1 MKSTG
6 LLFRLPLERFSSVI
20 ASGRSLFSGFL
31 CSCAIPGGRIS
42 TVDLRKGNQEK
53 MDWNVRPLQNAVA
66 QNNLQSQESCYTQ
79 MLSNAQAFPQTN
91 ALSSENA
98 CNYVGNN
105 QVYLPT
111 VNAALPG
118 TSVAIKSFLTSE
130 YSVNQ
135 SPPSYVPPAL
145 TLPNQTSRAQGEMTQ
160 NSWQNSGRLI
170 SSHRKLPLL
179 SSQMSGGNSVPNVF
193 RGPHYATSNSYA
205 VCSQTSQQRSL
216 RTMLHQSNRECIN
229 SSKLGCVPQY
239 NTNTS
244 ASSQSMSVPV
254 NQSSSQYLHSQN
266 NCLSFGTSGQ
276 HVQNQIHNSGNQIQF
291 SQSLSQNTATNVQLP
306 QYVPSQMGSGAPSG
320 CSAPS
325 LLPANYDSKTVAQPL
340 LGAQQAVHNVF
351 NKYPLQSC
359 PSDKKTASGFNSVQQ
374 YSLKHQR
381 GEVSQGVRNGC
392 NSSGN
397 VTVNQLFS
405 DKSAPPTDIS
415 SEFYDIMQGA
425 VPFSSTDASQPLC
438 DPVSVQE
445 RQTTSSVN
453 VPANSQTSLAREDK
467 RKMTSDTQAWETE
480 RLQVFKRKCA
490 LLERMQKYR
499 KKFLTSKCDKS
510 TSTLP
515 PSYETA
521 LSNCLPQMPKQNVV
535 SSLSQAMRTD
545 SQQHSI
551 FGSSSEERNDKNIT
565 GGDNRGLEVTHSNR
579 QVEQGSLSSG
589 PLPIPS
595 HSELTALLNNPE
607 NSPILEQKN
616 ALAPS
621 QKTLTSLN
629 DSSCQS
635 QPNSS
640 SRDATTSAES
650 YPENSAFLQF
660 VLSSTNM
667 LKEKKAGTI
676 ADNILTN
683 LLSNE
688 KQQVD
693 LTGLGGSLLKDTSEK
708 GDLVSTVHT
717 HTPISAMMESNA
729 NKFSGD
735 VAQKKMQFTE
745 NPCFKQNNG
754 NYSLEELTACLDLWK
769 KQGPEPVSVQ
779 NSLSNENI
787 AANQISSLPHGQNA
801 ANKREQGNL
810 VSADVTV
817 LPLTTTSVG
826 QKHDM
831 LSCNLIKGL
840 ELQIAVVSP
849 LVLSNQRAQSE
860 QVDKC
865 PTSADKTYPVIDT
878 GSIRSMQEEGK
889 NVVNTD
895 KGTIESVSSSSDDC
909 ILIQTEDPCLQQT
922 KSADGKRIIEN
933 SVNANDSCGENK
945 RKLSQAMRDAE
956 ENLQNKLLPESGQSF
971 SSKTFQE
978 DTKNHDGK
986 KAVLGTQN
994 NTPSAVIEEQMFH
1007 IASVCSLVEGD
1018 KSYNPQIASM
1028 FSSVPQTRAFN
1039 SGTPSEVNVSDPRQ
1053 KEQLMKLNKNDLR
1066 ENTPQRE
1073 TLLQKALRESS
1084 CCISEVDEILN
1095 GTITSHSKKESSGKL
1110 TSTVSTSEQKK
1121 PVNTFL
1127 KHPENDLGIL
1137 ASINQELARNS
1148 LDSLVSVT
1156 AETNAFTVTTCSRKE
1171 NVTSTK
1177 RSVEELH
1184 VFGAEPITY
1193 LDNQLTELMKEFPF
1207 GIEGADILTKEP
1219 ARNNSV
1225 AEQRENQPQKE
1236 PHVSAKKADSKNP
1249 IDQLQIAQ
1257 LDSGQVQELH
1267 PEKKLCSSTE
1277 NSGALSQQSEKTS
1290 TQEGSLEC
1298 SVQPSLCSSTENS
1311 GALSQQSEKTSTQ
1324 EGSPECSVQP
1334 SQSLCKEKESPQSP
1348 SSSGNKEVCS
1358 LMGCLSVSGEM
1369 SQSSYKRR
1377 TSVSDKNA
1385 EQLSEA
1391 ENTNS
1396 AGRQEN
1402 NSKSD
1407 AIMKDHSVVEN
1418 PPICENVQDS
1428 IQKNKKDVCK
1438 YTSVTNE
1445 KSKMNNEH
1453 KPLSPQLEKIG
1464 PLNSSEKQDVNSS
1477 KSSNLKE
1484 EMQEPRRTPSLKK
1497 KFHCDKKDHQKV
1509 SEGELSEKAGCTD
1522 TDNMMKSSKK
1532 KERIFKK
1539 KSLSKDKTRTD
1550 LAMKSQ
1556 RDLHKYTKSENVAVK
1571 HSEVC
1576 KGQKRKICDKNTGK
1590 EQNHKKQNVGTNTE
1604 GKAKLSPE
1612 IKREKLNSYQAEA
1625 MKFPNFGIRDL
1636 KSSNYTFSQH
1646 KSKKAHPPQEESYK
1660 RKRKDNVIGK
1670 TSSKKTKVE
1679 DESLKQAETKNSKRH
1694 SYDHKINTDKTKKLS
1709 GENVWKPKN
1718 SLADRSMLK
1727 RQRRRGLSTISKNH
1741 LSNKERHLDG
1751 QNKDQCSEKMFSD
1764 KNLLYLNR
1772 RTNRLKLHL
1781 QKEPK
1786 KHYLNRV
1793 AFKRTAQERIFLT
1806 KLETS
1811 PVRPVLHVKSK
1822 VSQHSLDSKRD
1833 ASLSENE
1840 KPGKRQVLEFKLCP
1854 EILFRNSATDD
1865 ESLAAKNFLEKK
1877 KTTVAGVKSKKEDWL
1892 KYDSVKQ
1899 KKLKEIFT
1907 AEDCIPLDTAIEI
1920 LEGNDKALH
1929 IPMKD
1934 SKQMFQTYRKMYLE
1948 KKMEKPG

>member
-1 MKSTG
+1 
-6 LLFRLPLERFSSVI
+6 
-20 ASGRSLFSGFL
+20 
-31 CSCAIPGGRIS
+31 
-42 TVDLRKGNQEK
+42 
-53 MDWNVRPLQNAVA
+53 MDWNVRPLQNADA

-111 VNAALPG
+111 VNTALPG
-118 TSVAIKSFLTSE
+118 TSVAIKNFLTSE

-135 SPPSYVPPAL
+135 SPPSYVPPAP

-244 ASSQSMSVPV
+244 ASSQSISVPV
-254 NQSSSQYLHSQN
+254 NQSSSQYLHPQN
-266 NCLSFGTSGQ
+266 NCLSFGTTGQ
-276 HVQNQIHNSGNQIQF
+276 MHNSNNQIQF

-340 LGAQQAVHNVF
+340 LGAQHAVHSVF
-351 NKYPLQSC
+351 NKYPLQGC
-359 PSDKKTASGFNSVQQ
+359 PSDKKSASGFNSVQQ
-374 YSLKHQR
+374 YSLKHQL
-381 GEVSQGVRNGC
+381 GEVSQDVRNGC

-415 SEFYDIMQGA
+415 SELYDLMQGA
-425 VPFSSTDASQPLC
+425 APFSSMDASQPLC

-467 RKMTSDTQAWETE
+467 RKMTSDTLAWETQ
-480 RLQVFKRKCA
+480 RLQVIKRKCA
-490 LLERMQKYR
+490 LLERMHQYR
-499 KKFLTSKCDKS
+499 RKFLTSKCDKS

-515 PSYETA
+515 PSYENA
-521 LSNCLPQMPKQNVV
+521 LSSRLSQMPKQNVV
-535 SSLSQAMRTD
+535 SSLSQAVRTD

-551 FGSSSEERNDKNIT
+551 FGSSPEERNDKNII
-565 GGDNRGLEVTHSNR
+565 GGDSRGLEVTQGNH
-579 QVEQGSLSSG
+579 QAEQGSLSSG

-607 NSPILEQKN
+607 NSPVLDQKN
-616 ALAPS
+616 VASS

-629 DSSCQS
+629 DASCHS

-640 SRDATTSAES
+640 SRDATSVES

-717 HTPISAMMESNA
+717 HNPISGMMESNA
-729 NKFSGD
+729 NKFHGD
-735 VAQKKMQFTE
+735 VAQKKMQFSE
-745 NPCFKQNNG
+745 NSCFKQNNG
-754 NYSLEELTACLDLWK
+754 NYSLEELTACLGLWK

-779 NSLSNENI
+779 NSQSNENT
-787 AANQISSLPHGQNA
+787 AANQISSLPHSQNTT
-801 ANKREQGNL
+801 NKREQGNL
-810 VSADVTV
+810 LVSTDVTV
-817 LPLTTTSVG
+817 LPLTTTSIG

-895 KGTIESVSSSSDDC
+895 KGTTESVSSSPDDC

-922 KSADGKRIIEN
+922 KSPDGKRIVEN
-933 SVNANDSCGENK
+933 SMNANNSCGENK
-945 RKLSQAMRDAE
+945 RKLSQAMRNAE
-956 ENLQNKLLPESGQSF
+956 ENLQNKLLPESGHSF

-978 DTKNHDGK
+978 DIKDHDGK

-994 NTPSAVIEEQMFH
+994 NTPTAVIEEQMFH

-1028 FSSVPQTRAFN
+1028 FSSVPQTHAFN
-1039 SGTPSEVNVSDPRQ
+1039 SGTPSEENASDPRQ

-1066 ENTPQRE
+1066 KNAPQRE

-1084 CCISEVDEILN
+1084 CCISEIDEILN
-1095 GTITSHSKKESSGKL
+1095 STITSHSKKESSGKL
-1110 TSTVSTSEQKK
+1110 PSTVSTSEQKK
-1121 PVNTFL
+1121 PVNTFF
-1127 KHPENDLGIL
+1127 KYPENDLGIL

-1148 LDSLVSVT
+1148 LDSLVSIT

-1171 NVTSTK
+1171 NVASTK
-1177 RSVEELH
+1177 KSVEELH

-1225 AEQRENQPQKE
+1225 AEQRENQAQKE
-1236 PHVSAKKADSKNP
+1236 THVSAKKTDSKNP

-1257 LDSGQVQELH
+1257 LNSGQVQELL

-1277 NSGALSQQSEKTS
+1277 NSGALSQQSEKTP
-1290 TQEGSLEC
+1290 TQEDSLEC
-1298 SVQPSLCSSTENS
+1298 SVQPSQN
-1311 GALSQQSEKTSTQ
+1311 
-1324 EGSPECSVQP
+1324 
-1334 SQSLCKEKESPQSP
+1334 LCKEKENPQSP

-1369 SQSSYKRR
+1369 SQSSCKRR

-1407 AIMKDHSVVEN
+1407 AIMKNSSVVEN
-1418 PPICENVQDS
+1418 PPICENVQNS

-1453 KPLSPQLEKIG
+1453 KPLSPQLGKIG

-1484 EMQEPRRTPSLKK
+1484 EMQESRRTPLLKK
-1497 KFHCDKKDHQKV
+1497 EFHCDKKDHQKI

-1522 TDNMMKSSKK
+1522 TDNMMKSSEK
-1532 KERIFKK
+1532 KERIFKM

-1556 RDLHKYTKSENVAVK
+1556 GDLHKYTKSENVAVK

-1590 EQNHKKQNVGTNTE
+1590 EQNCKKRNVGINTE
-1604 GKAKLSPE
+1604 RKAKLSPE
-1612 IKREKLNSYQAEA
+1612 IKREKVNSCHAEA
-1625 MKFPNFGIRDL
+1625 TKFPNFGIRDL
-1636 KSSNYTFSQH
+1636 KPSNYTFSQH
-1646 KSKKAHPPQEESYK
+1646 KSTKAHPPQEESRK
-1660 RKRKDNVIGK
+1660 RKRKDNMIGK

-1679 DESLKQAETKNSKRH
+1679 DERLEQSETKNSKRH
-1694 SYDHKINTDKTKKLS
+1694 SNDHKINTDKTKKLS

-1727 RQRRRGLSTISKNH
+1727 LQRRRGLSTISKNH
-1741 LSNKERHLDG
+1741 FSNKERHLDG
-1751 QNKDQCSEKMFSD
+1751 QNKDKCSEKMFSD

-1854 EILFRNSATDD
+1854 EILFRNSVTDD
-1865 ESLAAKNFLEKK
+1865 ESLAAKNFLEKE
-1877 KTTVAGVKSKKEDWL
+1877 KTTVAGTMNMHLFSSTSKGICL
-1892 KYDSVKQ
+1892 
-1899 KKLKEIFT
+1899 
-1907 AEDCIPLDTAIEI
+1907 
-1920 LEGNDKALH
+1920 
-1929 IPMKD
+1929 
-1934 SKQMFQTYRKMYLE
+1934 
-1948 KKMEKPG
+1948 

>member
-1 MKSTG
+1 
-6 LLFRLPLERFSSVI
+6 
-20 ASGRSLFSGFL
+20 
-31 CSCAIPGGRIS
+31 
-42 TVDLRKGNQEK
+42 
-53 MDWNVRPLQNAVA
+53 MDWNVRPLQNADA

-79 MLSNAQAFPQTN
+79 MISNAQAFPQTN

-98 CNYVGNN
+98 CNYAGNN

-111 VNAALPG
+111 VNTALPG

-135 SPPSYVPPAL
+135 SPPSYVPPAP

-160 NSWQNSGRLI
+160 NSWQNSGRLT
-170 SSHRKLPLL
+170 SSHRKFPLL
-179 SSQMSGGNSVPNVF
+179 SSQMSGGNSVPNVL

-244 ASSQSMSVPV
+244 ASSQSVSVPV

-266 NCLSFGTSGQ
+266 SSLSFGTSGQ
-276 HVQNQIHNSGNQIQF
+276 HVQNQTHNSSNQIQF
-291 SQSLSQNTATNVQLP
+291 SQSLSQNTATNVHLP

-359 PSDKKTASGFNSVQQ
+359 PSDKKNASGFNSVQQ
-374 YSLKHQR
+374 YSLKHQL
-381 GEVSQGVRNGC
+381 GEVSQGVRNGY
-392 NSSGN
+392 NPSGN

-405 DKSAPPTDIS
+405 EKSVPPTDIS
-415 SEFYDIMQGA
+415 SELYDIMQGA
-425 VPFSSTDASQPLC
+425 VPFSSMDASQPLC

-467 RKMTSDTQAWETE
+467 RKMTSDTLAWETQ
-480 RLQVFKRKCA
+480 RLQVIKRKCA
-490 LLERMQKYR
+490 LLERMHQYR
-499 KKFLTSKCDKS
+499 RKLLTSKCDKS

-515 PSYETA
+515 PSYENA
-521 LSNCLPQMPKQNVV
+521 FSNRLPQMPKQNVV
-535 SSLSQAMRTD
+535 PSLSQAVRTD

-551 FGSSSEERNDKNIT
+551 LGSSPEERNDKNIT
-565 GGDNRGLEVTHSNR
+565 GGDNRGLEVTQGNH

-589 PLPIPS
+589 LLPIPS
-595 HSELTALLNNPE
+595 HSELTALLNNPV

-616 ALAPS
+616 ALASS

-629 DSSCQS
+629 DASCYR

-640 SRDATTSAES
+640 SRDASTSVEG

-708 GDLVSTVHT
+708 GDLVSMAHT
-717 HTPISAMMESNA
+717 HTPISEMMESNA
-729 NKFSGD
+729 NKFHGD

-754 NYSLEELTACLDLWK
+754 NYSLEELTACLGLWK

-779 NSLSNENI
+779 NSQSNEST
-787 AANQISSLPHGQNA
+787 AANQISPLPHSQNTI
-801 ANKREQGNL
+801 NKREQGNL
-810 VSADVTV
+810 LVSTDVTV
-817 LPLTTTSVG
+817 LPLSNSSIG
-826 QKHDM
+826 QKHDT

-860 QVDKC
+860 QLDKC
-865 PTSADKTYPVIDT
+865 PTSAGKTYPEIDM
-878 GSIRSMQEEGK
+878 GSIHNIQEEGE
-889 NVVNTD
+889 NVLTVVNTD
-895 KGTIESVSSSSDDC
+895 KGTIESVSSSPDDC

-922 KSADGKRIIEN
+922 KSANGKRIVEN
-933 SVNANDSCGENK
+933 SMNANDSCGENE
-945 RKLSQAMRDAE
+945 RKLSQAMKDAE
-956 ENLQNKLLPESGQSF
+956 ENLQNKLLPELGQSF
-971 SSKTFQE
+971 SRKTFQE
-978 DTKNHDGK
+978 DTKDHDGK
-986 KAVLGTQN
+986 QAVLETQN
-994 NTPSAVIEEQMFH
+994 NTPTAVIEEQMFH

-1028 FSSVPQTRAFN
+1028 FSSVPQTHAFN
-1039 SGTPSEVNVSDPRQ
+1039 SGTPSEENASDPRQ
-1053 KEQLMKLNKNDLR
+1053 KEQLMKLNRNDLR

-1084 CCISEVDEILN
+1084 CCISEVDKVLN
-1095 GTITSHSKKESSGKL
+1095 STITSYSKKESSGKL
-1110 TSTVSTSEQKK
+1110 PSTVTTSEQKK
-1121 PVNTFL
+1121 PVNTSF
-1127 KHPENDLGIL
+1127 KYPENDLGIL

-1148 LDSLVSVT
+1148 LDSLVSIT
-1156 AETNAFTVTTCSRKE
+1156 AETNAFTVTRCSSKE

-1177 RSVEELH
+1177 KSVEEELH

-1225 AEQRENQPQKE
+1225 AEQRENQAQKE
-1236 PHVSAKKADSKNP
+1236 THVSAKKTDSKNP
-1249 IDQLQIAQ
+1249 IDQLQTAQ
-1257 LDSGQVQELH
+1257 LNSGQVQELC

-1290 TQEGSLEC
+1290 TQEDSLE
-1298 SVQPSLCSSTENS
+1298 SN
-1311 GALSQQSEKTSTQ
+1311 
-1324 EGSPECSVQP
+1324 VQP
-1334 SQSLCKEKESPQSP
+1334 SQSLCKEKENPQSP

-1358 LMGCLSVSGEM
+1358 LTGCLSVSGEM
-1369 SQSSYKRR
+1369 SQSSCKRR

-1391 ENTNS
+1391 ENTSS

-1407 AIMKDHSVVEN
+1407 AIMKNSSVVEN
-1418 PPICENVQDS
+1418 PPTCENVQNS
-1428 IQKNKKDVCK
+1428 IQENKKDVCK
-1438 YTSVTNE
+1438 YTSVTNK

-1453 KPLSPQLEKIG
+1453 KPLSPQLEKVG

-1477 KSSNLKE
+1477 KSSNWKE
-1484 EMQEPRRTPSLKK
+1484 EMQESRRTPLLKK
-1497 KFHCDKKDHQKV
+1497 EFHSDKKDHQKV

-1522 TDNMMKSSKK
+1522 VDNVMKSSEK
-1532 KERIFKK
+1532 KERIFKM

-1550 LAMKSQ
+1550 LATKSQ

-1571 HSEVC
+1571 HTEE
-1576 KGQKRKICDKNTGK
+1576 RKICDKNPGK
-1590 EQNHKKQNVGTNTE
+1590 EQNCKKQNVGINTE

-1612 IKREKLNSYQAEA
+1612 IKREKLNSYHTEA
-1625 MKFPNFGIRDL
+1625 MKVPNFGIRDL
-1636 KSSNYTFSQH
+1636 KSSNCTFSQH
-1646 KSKKAHPPQEESYK
+1646 KSIKAHPPQEESYK
-1660 RKRKDNVIGK
+1660 RKRKDNRIGK
-1670 TSSKKTKVE
+1670 TSSKKTKME
-1679 DESLKQAETKNSKRH
+1679 DERLKQSETKNSKRH

-1727 RQRRRGLSTISKNH
+1727 LQRRRGLSTISKNH
-1741 LSNKERHLDG
+1741 FSNKERHLDG
-1751 QNKDQCSEKMFSD
+1751 QSKDKCSEKMFSD

-1840 KPGKRQVLEFKLCP
+1840 KPRKRQVLEFKLCP
-1854 EILFRNSATDD
+1854 DILFRNSANDD
-1865 ESLAAKNFLEKK
+1865 ESLAAKNFLEKE
-1877 KTTVAGVKSKKEDWL
+1877 KTAVAGMMNMHFFHFKRNICL
-1892 KYDSVKQ
+1892 
-1899 KKLKEIFT
+1899 
-1907 AEDCIPLDTAIEI
+1907 
-1920 LEGNDKALH
+1920 
-1929 IPMKD
+1929 
-1934 SKQMFQTYRKMYLE
+1934 
-1948 KKMEKPG
+1948 

>member
-1 MKSTG
+1 
-6 LLFRLPLERFSSVI
+6 
-20 ASGRSLFSGFL
+20 
-31 CSCAIPGGRIS
+31 
-42 TVDLRKGNQEK
+42 
-53 MDWNVRPLQNAVA
+53 MDWNVRPLQNADV
-66 QNNLQSQESCYTQ
+66 QNNLQSQESCYSQ

-105 QVYLPT
+105 PVYLPT
-111 VNAALPG
+111 VNTALPG

-135 SPPSYVPPAL
+135 SPPPYVPPAP
-145 TLPNQTSRAQGEMTQ
+145 TLPNQTSRAQGEMTP

-170 SSHRKLPLL
+170 SSHRKFPLL
-179 SSQMSGGNSVPNVF
+179 SSQVSGGNSVPNVL
-193 RGPHYATSNSYA
+193 RGPHYATSSSYA

-244 ASSQSMSVPV
+244 ASSQSISVPV

-266 NCLSFGTSGQ
+266 NCLPFGTSGQ
-276 HVQNQIHNSGNQIQF
+276 HVQNQIHNSSNQIQF
-291 SQSLSQNTATNVQLP
+291 PQSLSQNTATNVHLP
-306 QYVPSQMGSGAPSG
+306 QYAPNQMGSGAPSG

-359 PSDKKTASGFNSVQQ
+359 PSDKKNASGFNSVQQ
-374 YSLKHQR
+374 YSVKHQL
-381 GEVSQGVRNGC
+381 GEVSQGVRNGY

-397 VTVNQLFS
+397 LTVNQLFS
-405 DKSAPPTDIS
+405 EKSVPPTDVS
-415 SEFYDIMQGA
+415 SELYDIMQGV

-467 RKMTSDTQAWETE
+467 RKMTSDTLAWETQ
-480 RLQVFKRKCA
+480 RLQVIKRKCA
-490 LLERMQKYR
+490 LLERMHQYR
-499 KKFLTSKCDKS
+499 RKFFTSKCDKS

-515 PSYETA
+515 VSYENA
-521 LSNCLPQMPKQNVV
+521 LSNRLPQMPKQNVV
-535 SSLSQAMRTD
+535 SSLSQAVRTD
-545 SQQHSI
+545 SQEHSTL
-551 FGSSSEERNDKNIT
+551 GSSLEERNDRNIT
-565 GGDNRGLEVTHSNR
+565 GDSRGLEVTQGNH

-607 NSPILEQKN
+607 NSSMLEQKN
-616 ALAPS
+616 ALASP
-621 QKTLTSLN
+621 QKMLTSLN
-629 DSSCQS
+629 AASCHS
-635 QPNSS
+635 QPNRSS
-640 SRDATTSAES
+640 GDASASVEG

-688 KQQVD
+688 KQHVD
-693 LTGLGGSLLKDTSEK
+693 VTGLGGSLLKDTSGK
-708 GDLVSTVHT
+708 GDLVSMVHT
-717 HTPISAMMESNA
+717 HAPVSEVMESNV
-729 NKFSGD
+729 NKFHGD

-754 NYSLEELTACLDLWK
+754 NYSLEELNACLGLWK

-779 NSLSNENI
+779 NSQSNEST
-787 AANQISSLPHGQNA
+787 AANQISPLPHSQNTT
-801 ANKREQGNL
+801 NKREQGNL
-810 VSADVTV
+810 LVSTDVTV
-817 LPLTTTSVG
+817 LPLTTTSIG
-826 QKHDM
+826 QKHDA

-860 QVDKC
+860 QLDKC

-878 GSIRSMQEEGK
+878 GSICSMQEEGK
-889 NVVNTD
+889 NVLTVVNTD
-895 KGTIESVSSSSDDC
+895 KRTMESVSSPDDC
-909 ILIQTEDPCLQQT
+909 ILIQMEDLCSQQT
-922 KSADGKRIIEN
+922 KSADGKRIVEN
-933 SVNANDSCGENK
+933 SMNANDSCGKNE
-945 RKLSQAMRDAE
+945 RKLSQATRDDE

-978 DTKNHDGK
+978 DIKDHDGK
-986 KAVLGTQN
+986 QAVLETQN
-994 NTPSAVIEEQMFH
+994 NTPTAVIEEQMFH

-1028 FSSVPQTRAFN
+1028 FSSVPQTHAFN
-1039 SGTPSEVNVSDPRQ
+1039 SGTSSEENASDPRQ

-1066 ENTPQRE
+1066 ENTSQLE

-1084 CCISEVDEILN
+1084 EVDKILN
-1095 GTITSHSKKESSGKL
+1095 STVTSHSKKESSGML
-1110 TSTVSTSEQKK
+1110 PNTVTTSEQKK
-1121 PVNTFL
+1121 PVNLSFRY
-1127 KHPENDLGIL
+1127 PENDLGIL

-1148 LDSLVSVT
+1148 LDSLVSIT
-1156 AETNAFTVTTCSRKE
+1156 AETNAFTVTTCSSKE

-1177 RSVEELH
+1177 KSVEEELH
-1184 VFGAEPITY
+1184 VFGAEPITC

-1219 ARNNSV
+1219 AKNNSV
-1225 AEQRENQPQKE
+1225 AEQRENQAQKE
-1236 PHVSAKKADSKNP
+1236 THVSAKKTDSKNP

-1257 LDSGQVQELH
+1257 LNSDRVQELL
-1267 PEKKLCSSTE
+1267 PEKRLCSSTE
-1277 NSGALSQQSEKTS
+1277 NSGAMSQQSEKTS
-1290 TQEGSLEC
+1290 TQEDSLE
-1298 SVQPSLCSSTENS
+1298 S
-1311 GALSQQSEKTSTQ
+1311 
-1324 EGSPECSVQP
+1324 SVQP
-1334 SQSLCKEKESPQSP
+1334 SQSLCKEKENPQSP

-1358 LMGCLSVSGEM
+1358 LTGCLSASGEM
-1369 SQSSYKRR
+1369 SQSSCKRR
-1377 TSVSDKNA
+1377 TSVSDKND

-1391 ENTNS
+1391 ENPNS

-1407 AIMKDHSVVEN
+1407 AIIKNNSVVEN
-1418 PPICENVQDS
+1418 PPICENVQNS
-1428 IQKNKKDVCK
+1428 IQKNKEDVCK
-1438 YTSVTNE
+1438 YISVTNK
-1445 KSKMNNEH
+1445 KSKMNNEP
-1453 KPLSPQLEKIG
+1453 KPLSPQLEKNG

-1477 KSSNLKE
+1477 KSGNKKE
-1484 EMQEPRRTPSLKK
+1484 EMQESGRTPLLKK
-1497 KFHCDKKDHQKV
+1497 EFHSDKKDHQKI
-1509 SEGELSEKAGCTD
+1509 SEGELPEKGGCTGVD
-1522 TDNMMKSSKK
+1522 SVMKSSE
-1532 KERIFKK
+1532 KEKIFKM

-1550 LAMKSQ
+1550 LAPKSQ
-1556 RDLHKYTKSENVAVK
+1556 RDLHKYTKSENVAIK
-1571 HSEVC
+1571 RTEVC
-1576 KGQKRKICDKNTGK
+1576 QGQERKICDNNSGK
-1590 EQNHKKQNVGTNTE
+1590 EQNCKKRNVGVNTE
-1604 GKAKLSPE
+1604 RKAKLSPE
-1612 IKREKLNSYQAEA
+1612 IKREKLNSYHAEA
-1625 MKFPNFGIRDL
+1625 MKFPNLGIRDL
-1636 KSSNYTFSQH
+1636 KSSNYTFSQRN
-1646 KSKKAHPPQEESYK
+1646 SIKAHPPQEESYK
-1660 RKRKDNVIGK
+1660 RKRKDNLIGK

-1679 DESLKQAETKNSKRH
+1679 DERLKQSETKNSKRH
-1694 SYDHKINTDKTKKLS
+1694 SYDRKINTDKTKKLS

-1727 RQRRRGLSTISKNH
+1727 LQRIRGLSTISKNH
-1741 LSNKERHLDG
+1741 FSNKEKHLDG
-1751 QNKDQCSEKMFSD
+1751 QNKDKCSEKMFSD
-1764 KNLLYLNR
+1764 KNGLYLNR

-1811 PVRPVLHVKSK
+1811 PVRPVLHVKSQ
-1822 VSQHSLDSKRD
+1822 VSPHSLDSKRD

-1840 KPGKRQVLEFKLCP
+1840 KPRKRQVLEFKLCP

-1865 ESLAAKNFLEKK
+1865 ESLAAKNFLEKE

-1907 AEDCIPLDTAIEI
+1907 AEDCIPLDTAIQI
-1920 LEGNDKALH
+1920 LEGDEQALH
-1929 IPMKD
+1929 IPIKD
-1934 SKQMFQTYRKMYLE
+1934 SKQMFQTYKKMYLE

>member
-1 MKSTG
+1 
-6 LLFRLPLERFSSVI
+6 
-20 ASGRSLFSGFL
+20 
-31 CSCAIPGGRIS
+31 
-42 TVDLRKGNQEK
+42 
-53 MDWNVRPLQNAVA
+53 MDWNVRPLQNADA

-111 VNAALPG
+111 VNTALPG
-118 TSVAIKSFLTSE
+118 TSVAIKNFLTSE

-135 SPPSYVPPAL
+135 SPPSYVPPAP

-244 ASSQSMSVPV
+244 ASSQSISVPV
-254 NQSSSQYLHSQN
+254 NQSSSQYLHPQN
-266 NCLSFGTSGQ
+266 NCLSFGTTGQ
-276 HVQNQIHNSGNQIQF
+276 MHNSNNQIQF

-340 LGAQQAVHNVF
+340 LGAQHTVHNVF
-351 NKYPLQSC
+351 NKYPLQGC
-359 PSDKKTASGFNSVQQ
+359 PSDKKSASGFNSVQQ
-374 YSLKHQR
+374 YSLKHQL

-415 SEFYDIMQGA
+415 SELYDIMQGA
-425 VPFSSTDASQPLC
+425 APFSSMDASQPLC

-467 RKMTSDTQAWETE
+467 RKMTSDTLAWETQ
-480 RLQVFKRKCA
+480 RLQVIKRKCA
-490 LLERMQKYR
+490 LLERMHQYR
-499 KKFLTSKCDKS
+499 RKFLTSKCDKS

-515 PSYETA
+515 PSYENA
-521 LSNCLPQMPKQNVV
+521 LSNRLSQMPKQNVV
-535 SSLSQAMRTD
+535 SSLSQAVRTD

-551 FGSSSEERNDKNIT
+551 FGSSPEGRNDKNII
-565 GGDNRGLEVTHSNR
+565 GGDSRGLEVTQGNH

-607 NSPILEQKN
+607 NSPILDQKN
-616 ALAPS
+616 ALASS
-621 QKTLTSLN
+621 QKMLTSLN
-629 DSSCQS
+629 DASCHS

-640 SRDATTSAES
+640 SRDATTNVES

-717 HTPISAMMESNA
+717 HNPVSGMMESNA
-729 NKFSGD
+729 NKFHGD
-735 VAQKKMQFTE
+735 VAQKKMQFSE
-745 NPCFKQNNG
+745 SPCFKQNNG
-754 NYSLEELTACLDLWK
+754 NYSLEELTACLGLWK

-779 NSLSNENI
+779 NSQSDENT
-787 AANQISSLPHGQNA
+787 AANQISSLPHSQNTT
-801 ANKREQGNL
+801 NKREQGNL
-810 VSADVTV
+810 LVSTDVTV
-817 LPLTTTSVG
+817 LPLTTTSIG

-895 KGTIESVSSSSDDC
+895 KGTIESVSSSPDDC

-922 KSADGKRIIEN
+922 KSPDGKRIVEN
-933 SVNANDSCGENK
+933 SMNANNSCGENK

-956 ENLQNKLLPESGQSF
+956 ENLQNKLLPELGQSF

-978 DTKNHDGK
+978 DIKDHDGK
-986 KAVLGTQN
+986 KAVVGTQN

-1028 FSSVPQTRAFN
+1028 FSSVPQTHAFN
-1039 SGTPSEVNVSDPRQ
+1039 SGTPSEENASDPRQ

-1066 ENTPQRE
+1066 ENAPQRE

-1084 CCISEVDEILN
+1084 CCISEIDEILN
-1095 GTITSHSKKESSGKL
+1095 STITSHSKKESSGKL
-1110 TSTVSTSEQKK
+1110 PSTVSTSEQKK
-1121 PVNTFL
+1121 PVNTFF
-1127 KHPENDLGIL
+1127 KYPENDLGIL

-1171 NVTSTK
+1171 NVASTK
-1177 RSVEELH
+1177 KSVEELH

-1225 AEQRENQPQKE
+1225 AEQRENQAQKE
-1236 PHVSAKKADSKNP
+1236 THVSAKKTDSKNP

-1257 LDSGQVQELH
+1257 LNSGQVQELL

-1277 NSGALSQQSEKTS
+1277 NSGALSQQSEKTP
-1290 TQEGSLEC
+1290 TQEGSL
-1298 SVQPSLCSSTENS
+1298 
-1311 GALSQQSEKTSTQ
+1311 
-1324 EGSPECSVQP
+1324 ECSVQP
-1334 SQSLCKEKESPQSP
+1334 SQSLCKEKENPQSP

-1369 SQSSYKRR
+1369 SQSSCKRR

-1407 AIMKDHSVVEN
+1407 AIMKNNSVVEN
-1418 PPICENVQDS
+1418 PPICENVQNS

-1445 KSKMNNEH
+1445 KSKRNNEH
-1453 KPLSPQLEKIG
+1453 KPLSPQLGKIG

-1484 EMQEPRRTPSLKK
+1484 EMQESGRTPLLKK
-1497 KFHCDKKDHQKV
+1497 EFYCDKKDHQKV

-1522 TDNMMKSSKK
+1522 TDNMMKSSEK
-1532 KERIFKK
+1532 KERIFKM

-1550 LAMKSQ
+1550 LATKSQ
-1556 RDLHKYTKSENVAVK
+1556 GDLHKYTKSENVAVK

-1576 KGQKRKICDKNTGK
+1576 KGQKRKIRDKNTSK
-1590 EQNHKKQNVGTNTE
+1590 EQNCKKRNVGINTE

-1612 IKREKLNSYQAEA
+1612 IKREKVNSCQAEA

-1636 KSSNYTFSQH
+1636 KPSNNTFSQH
-1646 KSKKAHPPQEESYK
+1646 KSIKAHPPQEESCK
-1660 RKRKDNVIGK
+1660 RKRKDNMIGK
-1670 TSSKKTKVE
+1670 TSSKKTKVK
-1679 DESLKQAETKNSKRH
+1679 DERLEQSETKNSKRH
-1694 SYDHKINTDKTKKLS
+1694 SNDHKKNTDKTKKLS

-1727 RQRRRGLSTISKNH
+1727 LQRRRGLSTISKNH
-1741 LSNKERHLDG
+1741 FSNKERHLDG
-1751 QNKDQCSEKMFSD
+1751 QNKDKCSEKMFSD

-1811 PVRPVLHVKSK
+1811 PVRPVLHVKSE

-1854 EILFRNSATDD
+1854 EILFRNSVTDD
-1865 ESLAAKNFLEKK
+1865 ESLAAKNFLEKE

-1920 LEGNDKALH
+1920 LEGDDKALH
-1929 IPMKD
+1929 IPTKD